1 RTRRG
6 KMTWLLVALIG
17 LVAGVVSGLFGV
29 GGAVVIVPAL
39 VLLAKL
45 PQHVANG
52 TSLASLLLPV
62 GLLGALEYYR
72 RGQIHIGYAGIIAGG
87 LFVGAFLGAR
97 LAGGV
102 SDSTLRREVGGVL
115 PPVAGKLPVS

>member
-1 RTRRG
+1 
-6 KMTWLLVALIG
+6 MTWLLVALIG

-52 TSLASLLLPV
+52 TSLAALLLPV
-62 GLLGALEYYR
+62 GLLGAVEYYR
-72 RGQIHIGYAGIIAGG
+72 RGQVNIPYAIIISAG
-87 LFVGAFLGAR
+87 LFVGAFIGAH

-102 SDSTLRREVGGVL
+102 SEVALKRAFGGL
-115 PPVAGKLPVS
+115 LLLVAGKLLLG